1 MNIKE
6 LQRNW
11 NTFGKQDPLW
21 AIITRADKKGNKW
34 DIDEFFKT
42 GDRKI
47 DQLFDMLRE
56 RNIQVNNGSA
66 LDFGCG
72 VGRLTLALAS
82 HFEQV
87 SGVDIAESMI
97 ELANKY
103 NKYPERCKYYVNTK
117 DDLSLF
123 DERSFDFIYTIIV
136 LQHMRPEYAKSY
148 IAEFVRLLKP
158 AGVAVFQMPAKFIGP
173 PQHAPHRSP
182 VQRITGKFKQ
192 VLKPWVK
199 WMFPERAHMEMY
211 GIEHDEMLSYLKQL
225 GVEVVDVRKDDS
237 PGPLWESYQYT
248 IIRTT

>member
-47 DQLFDMLRE
+47 DQLFDMLKE
-56 RNIQVNNGSA
+56 QNIQVNKGSA

-82 HFEQV
+82 HFNQV

-103 NKYPERCKYYVNTK
+103 NKYPERCNYYVNTK

-123 DERSFDFIYTIIV
+123 GDRSFDFIYTIIV
-136 LQHMRPEYAKSY
+136 LQHMRQEYAKSY
-148 IAEFVRLLKP
+148 ISEFVRLLKP
-158 AGVAVFQMPAKFIGP
+158 SGVAVFQMPAKYIGP
-173 PQHAPHRSP
+173 PHQA
-182 VQRITGKFKQ
+182 
-192 VLKPWVK
+192 LKPSLAQRLSYRVK
-199 WMFPERAHMEMY
+199 QTLKPLVGWMMPERAHMEMY
-211 GIEHDEMLSYLKQL
+211 GIEREDMVSYLKQL
-225 GVEVVDVRKDDS
+225 GVTVADVRKDDS
-237 PGPLWESYQYT
+237 PGPLWESYQYS
-248 IIRTT
+248 IIKHS

>member
-21 AIITRADKKGNKW
+21 AIITRADKKGKKW
-34 DIDEFFKT
+34 DLDEFFKT

-47 DQLFDMLRE
+47 HQLFDMLKE
-56 RNIQVNNGSA
+56 QKIQVNKGSA

-82 HFEQV
+82 HFQQV

-97 ELANKY
+97 ELANRY
-103 NKYPERCKYYVNTK
+103 NKYPERCKYFVNTK

-123 DERSFDFIYTIIV
+123 SERSFDFIYTVIV
-136 LQHMRPEYAKSY
+136 LQHMRQEYAKSY

-158 AGVAVFQMPAKFIGP
+158 AGVGVFQMPAKYIGP
-173 PQHAPHRSP
+173 PLQVTKQSLF
-182 VQRITGKFKQ
+182 QRVAVKLKQ
-192 VLKPWVK
+192 MLKPLIK
-199 WMFPERAHMEMY
+199 LIFPERAHMEMY
-211 GIEHDEMLSYLKQL
+211 GIEHEEMVSYLKQL
-225 GVEVVDVRKDDS
+225 GVVVADVRKDDS

-248 IIRTT
+248 IIKTA

>member
-6 LQRNW
+6 LQHNW

-21 AIITRADKKGNKW
+21 AIITRSDKKGNKW

-47 DQLFDMLRE
+47 DQLFDMLKE
-56 RNIQVNNGSA
+56 QNIQVNNGSA

-82 HFEQV
+82 HFDQV
-87 SGVDIAESMI
+87 SGVDIAQSMI
-97 ELANKY
+97 DLANRY
-103 NKYPERCKYYVNTK
+103 NKFPERCTYYVNTK

-123 DERSFDFIYTIIV
+123 DNHSFDFIYTIIV

-148 IAEFVRLLKP
+148 IAEFTRLLKP
-158 AGVAVFQMPAKFIGP
+158 GGVAVFQMPAKYIGP
-173 PQHAPHRSP
+173 LYQELQPSMW
-182 VQRITGKFKQ
+182 QRVNYRLKK
-192 VLKPWVK
+192 VLKPLFG
-199 WMFPERAHMEMY
+199 WMLPARAHMEMY
-211 GIEHDEMLSYLKQL
+211 GITRDEMVPYLKQL
-225 GVEVVDVRKDDS
+225 GVEVADVRKDDS

>member
-21 AIITRADKKGNKW
+21 AIITRADKKGKKW
-34 DIDEFFKT
+34 DLDEFFKT

-47 DQLFDMLRE
+47 HQLFDMLKE
-56 RNIQVNNGSA
+56 QKIQVNKGSA

-82 HFEQV
+82 HFQQV

-97 ELANKY
+97 ELANRY
-103 NKYPERCKYYVNTK
+103 NKYPERCKYFVNTK

-123 DERSFDFIYTIIV
+123 GERSFDFIYTIIV
-136 LQHMRPEYAKSY
+136 LQHMRQEYAKSY

-158 AGVAVFQMPAKFIGP
+158 AGVAVFQMPAKYTGP
-173 PQHAPHRSP
+173 PHHALQPSIG
-182 VQRITGKFKQ
+182 QRISYRFKQ
-192 VLKPWVK
+192 MLKPWVG
-199 WMFPERAHMEMY
+199 WMMPERAHMEMY
-211 GIEHDEMLSYLKQL
+211 GIEREEMLSYLKQL
-225 GVEVVDVRKDDS
+225 GVTVADVRKDDS
-237 PGPLWESYQYT
+237 PGPMWESYQYT
-248 IIRTT
+248 IIKNA